1 MIKLEK
7 ILQEVVVGID
17 LESRDF
23 IGDGLLDSF
32 ALMALIGALE
42 ESYNV
47 SIFDEE
53 INIED
58 YANLESIRNLLRK
71 KGVQI

>member
-1 MIKLEK
+1 MIELEK

-53 INIED
+53 INVED

>member
-1 MIKLEK
+1 MTELKK
-7 ILQEVVVGID
+7 ILQEIVVGID
-17 LESRDF
+17 LESHDF

-42 ESYNV
+42 ESYRI

-58 YANLESIRNLLRK
+58 YANLESICNLLRK

>member
-1 MIKLEK
+1 MIELEK

>member
-1 MIKLEK
+1 MIELEK
-7 ILQEVVVGID
+7 ILQEVIVGID

>member
-1 MIKLEK
+1 MTELKK
-7 ILQEVVVGID
+7 ILQEIVAGID
-17 LESRDF
+17 LESHDF

-42 ESYNV
+42 ESYHI
-47 SIFDEE
+47 SIFNEE
-53 INIED
+53 IDLED
-58 YANLESIRNLLRK
+58 YASLESICNLLRK